1 MIITFCGAVN
11 AQYEISFLNDNNVWV
26 VNAFNHNSNA
36 NYKHPSISGIGGDTI
51 YARLVENATG
61 NVSAIDFW
69 VIDDMNGNTDT
80 IHNVNVLAY
89 VLPFDSIYG
98 KYIRAFE
105 NGVQVSNV
113 IVFPKFLSPS
123 LTLNTDSVNFKSI
136 ESSKTLTLSDFNIVA
151 NTSAGGCNSSRC
163 DSIYWYRNNVLIS
176 SGTDTSYVVTQS
188 GEYNIKAKLIYMTYV
203 SLISSDTTKF
213 VDFKSSNAISITIN
227 ITSIIDKNIDSNIFN
242 VYPNPTSDFLNISE
256 KVECAI
262 YSISG
267 KEEFR
272 GISNR
277 IDIRNFVPGIYILK
291 THKGDFKFLVN

>member
-1 MIITFCGAVN
+1 
-11 AQYEISFLNDNNVWV
+11 
-26 VNAFNHNSNA
+26 
-36 NYKHPSISGIGGDTI
+36 
-51 YARLVENATG
+51 
-61 NVSAIDFW
+61 
-69 VIDDMNGNTDT
+69 
-80 IHNVNVLAY
+80 
-89 VLPFDSIYG
+89 
-98 KYIRAFE
+98 
-105 NGVQVSNV
+105 
-113 IVFPKFLSPS
+113 
-123 LTLNTDSVNFKSI
+123 
-136 ESSKTLTLSDFNIVA
+136 
-151 NTSAGGCNSSRC
+151 
-163 DSIYWYRNNVLIS
+163 
-176 SGTDTSYVVTQS
+176 
-188 GEYNIKAKLIYMTYV
+188 MTYV